1 MGPLRSGFMPKTLG
15 AKTALQRSPKDA
27 RVRWR
32 TSLELLIHNPS
43 EQHVMTAV
51 PLKAAKLATAIEH
64 LQRITKRLQ
73 GYCPDVQPC
82 AEMEAPL
89 QLLKLVCKV
98 PAMSN
103 HAIRLANS

>member
-15 AKTALQRSPKDA
+15 AKTALKRSPKDA

-51 PLKAAKLATAIEH
+51 PLKAAQLATAIEH
-64 LQRITKRLQ
+64 LRRITKRLQ
-73 GYCPDVQPC
+73 GHCPV
-82 AEMEAPL
+82 EMEAPL

-98 PAMSN
+98 PAISN
-103 HAIRLANS
+103 HAIRLANC